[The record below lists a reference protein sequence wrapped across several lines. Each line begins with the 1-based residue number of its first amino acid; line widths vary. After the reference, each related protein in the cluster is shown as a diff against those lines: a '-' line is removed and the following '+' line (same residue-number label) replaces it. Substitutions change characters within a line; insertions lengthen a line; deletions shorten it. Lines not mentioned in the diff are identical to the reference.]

1 MDLEERMELVMK
13 PPTEE
18 VITQEELRNLLETK
32 EHPVA
37 YNGLEPSG
45 LVHLGTGLI
54 CGYKMKDFVEAGV
67 RFKVYLAT
75 WHAWINNKLEGDM
88 NRIRAAAR
96 HLINCWE
103 ALGMP
108 VESLEFVWPDVEY
121 DDIAYW
127 EKFVRVAKM
136 LSLSR
141 ARRTLEV
148 MGREELEAKTVADL
162 LYTPMQVADIFHFGV
177 DICQLGMDQRKA
189 NIVAREV
196 GPSMGL
202 WKPVCVHHHIL
213 QGLAQPEKWPLPED
227 PLERKKAISGVKMSK
242 SKPKTAIFIY
252 DSPKSIREKIRRA
265 FAPPKYVEYNPILDI
280 TKYIAFREGD
290 EFTVERSKEH
300 GGSITYPSYEE
311 LERDYI
317 AGALHPADLKA
328 AVSEFL
334 VDRLEGVR
342 RYFTSNTEARKVL
355 EELATGVVELD
366 LGQEP

>member
-103 ALGMP
+103 ALGVP

-242 SKPKTAIFIY
+242 SKPEDAILIT
-252 DSPKSIREKIRRA
+252 DSDEEIRKKIKQA
-265 FAPPKYVEYNPILDI
+265 LCPPRDVLDNPVMLIA
-280 TKYIAFREGD
+280 KYIIFAEEPKRFVIEREA
-290 EFTVERSKEH
+290 KY
-300 GGSITYPSYEE
+300 GGTIEVYTYRE
-311 LERDYI
+311 
-317 AGALHPADLKA
+317 
-328 AVSEFL
+328 
-334 VDRLEGVR
+334 
-342 RYFTSNTEARKVL
+342 L
-355 EELATGVVELD
+355 EELYVNGKLHPLD
-366 LGQEP
+366 LKNAVAEELIKIIKPIRDTIQKDVTLWKNLLDIEKSITR